1 MSHSNSSAFLTTRV
15 KKLDEGDWGKL
26 KRVLKYLK
34 GTKHLKWVIRWW
46 VDALYNAHEDCRGQ
60 TGGAMMSLGRGAAI
74 SFSRKQKLNVRSSV
88 EGKLVTIDNTLPW
101 ILWCRYF
108 MEAQGFY
115 IEQIFL
121 YQDNKSAI
129 LLDTNGRW
137 FSLKRTKLIKSRYF
151 FINDKVDKGEIEIQ
165 YNPTEKMLCSN
176 KAQAE
181 QGF

>member
-46 VDALYNAHEDCRGQ
+46 VDALYNYNAHEDCRGQ
-60 TGGAMMSLGRGAAI
+60 TGGAMMSLGRGAELVAI
-74 SFSRKQKLNVRSSV
+74 
-88 EGKLVTIDNTLPW
+88 DDALPW
-101 ILWCRYF
+101 ILRCRYF

-115 IEQIFL
+115 IEQKFL